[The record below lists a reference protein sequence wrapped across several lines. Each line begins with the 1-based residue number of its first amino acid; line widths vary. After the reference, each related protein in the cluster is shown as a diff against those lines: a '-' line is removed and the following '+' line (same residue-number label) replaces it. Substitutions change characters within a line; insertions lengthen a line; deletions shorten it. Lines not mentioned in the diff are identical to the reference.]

1 MANAR
6 YGQKIKILHIVDIL
20 RKHSDETHPIN
31 ANQICE
37 MLSARGITAERKAI
51 YNDIEEL
58 CLYGYDIV
66 KSTSPRG
73 FFLGEREFEVP
84 EIYLLSDAVR
94 AAKFISAKK
103 SRELIEKL
111 DSMLSTYQVK
121 QREKGIYIDAGGK
134 CDNEEIYYTIDCIS
148 NAIEQKRKVT
158 AVYHTKVLGENRELG
173 TMTKEIKLSPY
184 ALTWQGDHYYVIGNY
199 EKYDNLIH
207 LRLDRMKNVRQT
219 QEDARHFSLVSDYTD
234 SFDVTDYTKR
244 LFGMY
249 TGELEEIELCCSKK
263 TIPQVID
270 RFGENIFIKNVTDET
285 FSFSVQAAVS
295 DALVTW
301 IMNYGNDIKVTAPEH
316 LKEKLINRA
325 QEILTNYKK

>member
-20 RKHSDETHPIN
+20 KKHSDEFHPIN
-31 ANQICE
+31 ATKICE
-37 MLSARGITAERKAI
+37 LLAERGVTAERKAI

-73 FFLGEREFEVP
+73 FFLGEREFEIP
-84 EIYLLSDAVR
+84 EIYLLCDAVR

-111 DSMLSTYQVK
+111 DSMLSVYQVK
-121 QREKGIYIDAGGK
+121 QREKGIYIDAVGK

-148 NAIEQKRKVT
+148 NAIEQKKKIT
-158 AVYHTKVLGENRELG
+158 ALYHTVVLGENRELK
-173 TMTKEIKLSPY
+173 TNVREIKLSPY
-184 ALTWQGDHYYVIGNY
+184 ALTWQGDHYYVVGNY

-207 LRLDRMKNVRQT
+207 LRLDRMKDV
-219 QEDARHFSLVSDYTD
+219 ESIDEPARHFSLVSDYTE
-234 SFDVTDYTKR
+234 SFDITDYTKR

-249 TGELEEIELCCSKK
+249 TGEIEEIELCCNKK
-263 TIPQVID
+263 IIPQIID
-270 RFGENIFIKNVTDET
+270 RFGDDIFIKKVTEET
-285 FSFSVQAAVS
+285 FSFSAETAVS
-295 DALVTW
+295 EALVTW
-301 IMNYGNDIKVTAPEH
+301 IMNYGSDIKVTSPEH
-316 LKEKLINRA
+316 LKERVIKRA
-325 QEILTNYKK
+325 EQILENYKK